1 MKKYQGAFIKIER
14 EIACLREANRMVAN
28 ILDAIGD
35 IVKPGE
41 TTMRFEELARD
52 MCADYKVK
60 PAFLGYYDYPFA
72 ICCSVNEQVVHG
84 FPPRGC
90 SRRGISSALTWG
102 WFTKAL
108 WATPHAPTLWDR

>member
-1 MKKYQGAFIKIER
+1 MKKYQGAFIKNER

-60 PAFLGYYDYPFA
+60 RLPLRHMLLGQRAGGPRFPLPAA
-72 ICCSVNEQVVHG
+72 
-84 FPPRGC
+84 
-90 SRRGISSALTWG
+90 A
-102 WFTKAL
+102 
-108 WATPHAPTLWDR
+108 